1 MNPHAGLAGQP
12 RTRLGTFPTPLHP
25 APRLSNELGVE
36 IHFKRDDLTGLGLGG
51 NKVRVLE
58 YVLGDAERAGADT
71 LVTGGGP
78 SSNWAML
85 AALAAKARG
94 LDATLVMYGDPVVPT
109 GNLALAELAGARI
122 VFTGDEDRASVDRS
136 VADETAK
143 LIADGRRPYALGR
156 GGATPVG
163 ALGYVAGTLEL
174 VGQLHERGLEAATL
188 WTATGSCGTQSGL
201 VAGAAWLRP
210 SYQVVGV
217 SVSRPVAECVQRIAD
232 TAAGACA
239 LIGAPPPVELPDV
252 RGDQLGVYGKRSGA
266 GAAAAELVAR
276 TEGVFL
282 DPVFAAKAMAGL
294 VTEARAG
301 RVEGPVIFLV
311 TGGAPTLFAAE

>member
-1 MNPHAGLAGQP
+1 MW
-12 RTRLGTFPTPLHP
+12 
-25 APRLSNELGVE
+25 
-36 IHFKRDDLTGLGLGG
+36 FKRDDLTGLGLGG
-51 NKVRVLE
+51 NKVRTLE

-78 SSNWAML
+78 ASNWAML
-85 AALAAKARG
+85 AALAARTRG
-94 LDATLVMYGDPVVPT
+94 LDAVLVMYGDPVPAT

-122 VFTGDEDRASVDRS
+122 VFTGLADRTSVDRG
-136 VADETAK
+136 VAEEAAK
-143 LIADGRRPYALGR
+143 LVADGRQPYSLGR

-174 VGQLHERGLEAATL
+174 VAQLHELGLEPGTL

-210 SYQVVGV
+210 SYRVVGV
-217 SVSRPVAECVQRIAD
+217 TVSRPVEECVARIAD
-232 TAAGACA
+232 TAAGACL
-239 LIGAPPPVELPDV
+239 LIGVPSPAGVPEV
-252 RGDQLGVYGKRSGA
+252 RGDQLGSYGHRSDA
-266 GAAAAELVAR
+266 GADAARLVAR

-294 VTEARAG
+294 IAAADK
-301 RVEGPVIFLV
+301 VEGPVIFLV
-311 TGGAPTLFAAE
+311 TGGAPTLFFAK

>member
-1 MNPHAGLAGQP
+1 MNPHAGLAAQP

-25 APRLSNELGVE
+25 APRLSAELGVE
-36 IHFKRDDLTGLGLGG
+36 VWFKRDDLTGLGLGG
-51 NKVRVLE
+51 NKVRALE
-58 YVLGDAERAGADT
+58 YVLGDAHRAGADT

-85 AALAAKARG
+85 AALAARTRG
-94 LDATLVMYGDPVVPT
+94 LDAVLVMYGDPVPPT

-122 VFTGDEDRASVDRS
+122 VFTRDTDRASVDRG
-136 VADETAK
+136 VAEESAK
-143 LIADGRRPYALGR
+143 LVADGRRPYSLGR

-174 VGQLHERGLEAATL
+174 VGQLHERNLDPATL

-210 SYQVVGV
+210 AYRVVGV
-217 SVSRPVAECVQRIAD
+217 SVSRPVEECVQRIAD

-239 LIGAPPPVELPDV
+239 LIGAPAPVDLPDV
-252 RGDQLGVYGKRSGA
+252 RGDQLGAYGRQSDA
-266 GAAAAELVAR
+266 GAAATRLVAR

-294 VTEARAG
+294 VAAARET
-301 RVEGPVIFLV
+301 RVEGPVIFLT
-311 TGGAPTLFAAE
+311 TGGAPTLFS

>member
-1 MNPHAGLAGQP
+1 MNPHAGLAAQP
-12 RTRLGTFPTPLHP
+12 RIRLGTFPTPLHP
-25 APRLSNELGVE
+25 APRLSAELGVE
-36 IHFKRDDLTGLGLGG
+36 VWFKRDDLTGLGLGG
-51 NKVRVLE
+51 NKVRALE
-58 YVLGDAERAGADT
+58 YVLGDAHRAGADT

-85 AALAAKARG
+85 AALAARTRG
-94 LDATLVMYGDPVVPT
+94 LDAVLVMYGDPVPAT

-122 VFTGDEDRASVDRS
+122 VFTGDTDRTSVDRG
-136 VADETAK
+136 VAEESAK
-143 LIADGRRPYALGR
+143 LVADGRRPYSLGR

-174 VGQLHERGLEAATL
+174 VGQLHERNLAPATV

-210 SYQVVGV
+210 SYRVVGV
-217 SVSRPVAECVQRIAD
+217 SVSRPVEECVRRIAD

-239 LIGAPPPVELPDV
+239 LIGVPAPIDLPDV
-252 RGDQLGVYGKRSGA
+252 RGDQLGAYGRRSDA
-266 GAAAAELVAR
+266 GADATRLVAR

-294 VTEARAG
+294 IAAARRT
-301 RVEGPVIFLV
+301 RVEGPVVFLA
-311 TGGAPTLFAAE
+311 TGGAPTLFS